1 MHQSAL
7 TGSAREMTFG
17 QFLERVR
24 YDGAYPSRES
34 AEVVVRDV
42 LAALGRMLTASERT
56 ELAACLPPAA
66 ADVLTRQEPGGAR
79 LNGREFVMDLAE
91 RTGAGPAV
99 ARWNTGSVLAAVAGL
114 AGPDT
119 LDRLLAG
126 LPAGYALLFG
136 RAELIRAA

>member
-7 TGSAREMTFG
+7 TGPAREMTFG

-34 AEVVVRDV
+34 AEIVVRDV
-42 LAALGRMLTASERT
+42 IAALGRLLTASERT

-66 ADVLTRQEPGGAR
+66 AEVLTGQAAGGAR
-79 LNGREFVMDLAE
+79 LHGREFVTDLAD
-91 RTGAGPAV
+91 RTGVSPAV
-99 ARWNTGSVLAAVAGL
+99 ARWNTGSVLAAVAAL
-114 AGPDT
+114 AGPDL
-119 LDRLLAG
+119 LDSLLAG